1 MYSKAS
7 TFSSNKLKGEAQ
19 MELFKYTKDR
29 SFLNE
34 AVKSFTEAM
43 EKNKKKDSIVLCQ
56 RAKAYNALG

>member
-1 MYSKAS
+1 
-7 TFSSNKLKGEAQ
+7 
-19 MELFKYTKDR
+19 MELFKYTKDK
-29 SFLNE
+29 SFLTE